1 MKISNSVT
9 KIFSFQF
16 AAVSA
21 SLKDPSYK
29 QILKS
34 KYIEASTK
42 TKAKLG
48 EDWTGEGSIKCYGQM
63 NILASR
69 PFVDVTGTA
78 ECRPRTAPANPQ
90 GFIADG
96 SDGSHWVVVDDKG
109 TADCTGAITY
119 TYGDLGLGYCSYN
132 NAKTL
137 AKMPKKVSLNPRT
150 TCGYFTCDGFIS
162 LTCDGMLSG
171 CHG

>member
-1 MKISNSVT
+1 MG
-9 KIFSFQF
+9 
-16 AAVSA
+16 
-21 SLKDPSYK
+21 YK
-29 QILKS
+29 EILKS
-34 KYIEASTK
+34 KYVEASTK
-42 TKAKLG
+42 TQAKLG

-78 ECRPRTAPANPQ
+78 
-90 GFIADG
+90 
-96 SDGSHWVVVDDKG
+96 
-109 TADCTGAITY
+109 DCTGAITY
-119 TYGDLGLGYCSYN
+119 TYGDLGLGYCSYAH
-132 NAKTL
+132 AKSL

-162 LTCDGMLSG
+162 LTCEGMLSD